1 MYLPYCCL
9 KSPHLQFY
17 NREVFFFPFFI
28 ISTFYNNFE
37 IIQVQAPVHINN
49 NLILMNFFVKQRNF
63 MHCMKIDSQ
72 GYIIVSRSNLLPLI
86 SIINTT
92 V

>member
-9 KSPHLQFY
+9 ESPHLQFY

-49 NLILMNFFVKQRNF
+49 NLILMKFFVKQRNF
-63 MHCMKIDSQ
+63 MHCTKIDSQ
-72 GYIIVSRSNLLPLI
+72 GYIIVSRRNLLPLI
-86 SIINTT
+86 SIINTAL
-92 V
+92 

>member
-17 NREVFFFPFFI
+17 NRVFFFPFFI
-28 ISTFYNNFE
+28 ISTFYNNVE

-49 NLILMNFFVKQRNF
+49 NLILMKFFVKQRNF
-63 MHCMKIDSQ
+63 MHCTKIDSQ
-72 GYIIVSRSNLLPLI
+72 GFIIVSRRNLLPLI
-86 SIINTT
+86 SIINTA